1 MDIKVGI
8 LKQTYLLLFFFLFT
22 SLSIFGQKVLK
33 TESGQRILLIDN
45 GSWRLLSEVEST
57 TDGELEDG
65 TSLESFKSPK
75 QGKYPVTTDQREE
88 VKRALKNLMSD
99 EAQILV
105 NIEMAKRELVQLQSE
120 KDQAKGDEKKNIE
133 SQILQTEQTV
143 SQDDQV
149 YQVTSELIFM
159 ANDLLEGKIKNHEKA
174 IATLHTEMDNLI
186 TGNTGMGGVD
196 LGTADVE
203 EKIVTEKK
211 APVINY
217 STSFS
222 VDDRYE
228 NEDFYDC
235 EIIFD
240 GYDEAIGEQRK
251 EVKTQPFFSYS
262 QEKMKPYF
270 KNEDF
275 LSCDANVSKVGK
287 NYYLTLKIRIRSKDA
302 GKTYG
307 ALFANENV
315 KLQLINGFKL
325 YGQIINTDR
334 GKIESYTGHTLYTA
348 IIKLNKS
355 DIGDLKKTYLDNI
368 GLIWSSG
375 YEEYNIYNVDFLTN
389 QIKCLNQ

>member
-1 MDIKVGI
+1 M
-8 LKQTYLLLFFFLFT
+8 
-22 SLSIFGQKVLK
+22 
-33 TESGQRILLIDN
+33 
-45 GSWRLLSEVEST
+45 EST
-57 TDGELEDG
+57 SEGDVEDG

-75 QGKYPVTTDQREE
+75 QGKYPVNTDQREE
-88 VKRALKNLMSD
+88 IKRALKNLLSD

-105 NIEMAKRELVQLQSE
+105 NMEMAKRELTQLKSE
-120 KDQAKGDEKKNIE
+120 KDKAGMDARKNIE
-133 SQILQTEQTV
+133 SQIRETEKALL
-143 SQDDQV
+143 QDDEI
-149 YQVTSELIFM
+149 YRATSALIFM
-159 ANDLLEGKIKNHEKA
+159 ANDLLDGKIKNHEKA
-174 IATLHTEMDNLI
+174 IVSLNTEMNNLI

-196 LGTADVE
+196 LGVTQSEEPVE
-203 EKIVTEKK
+203 TKK
-211 APVINY
+211 TAPVIKY
-217 STSFS
+217 STTFS

-228 NEDFYDC
+228 NKDYYDC

-275 LSCDANVSKVGK
+275 LTCDANVSKVGK
-287 NYYLTLKIRIRSKDA
+287 HHYLTLKIRIRSKDA
-302 GKTYG
+302 SKTYG
-307 ALFANENV
+307 TLFANENV
-315 KLQLINGFKL
+315 KLQLINGFKF

-389 QIKCLNQ
+389 QFKCLNQ

>member
-8 LKQTYLLLFFFLFT
+8 LKRTYFLLFFFLFA
-22 SLSIFGQKVLK
+22 SLTIFGQKVLK

-45 GSWRLLSEVEST
+45 GSWRLLSGLEST
-57 TDGELEDG
+57 SEGDVEDG
-65 TSLESFKSPK
+65 TYLESFKSPK
-75 QGKYPVTTDQREE
+75 QGKYPVNTDQREE
-88 VKRALKNLMSD
+88 IKRALKNLLSD

-105 NIEMAKRELVQLQSE
+105 NMEMAKRELTQLKSE
-120 KDQAKGDEKKNIE
+120 KDKAGMDARKNIE
-133 SQILQTEQTV
+133 SQIRETEKALL
-143 SQDDQV
+143 QDDEI
-149 YQVTSELIFM
+149 YRATSALIFM
-159 ANDLLEGKIKNHEKA
+159 ANDLLDGKIKNHEKA
-174 IATLHTEMDNLI
+174 IVSLNTEMNNLI

-196 LGTADVE
+196 LGVTQSEEPVE
-203 EKIVTEKK
+203 TKK
-211 APVINY
+211 TAPVIKY
-217 STSFS
+217 STTFS

-228 NEDFYDC
+228 NKDYYDC

-275 LSCDANVSKVGK
+275 LTCDANVSKVGK
-287 NYYLTLKIRIRSKDA
+287 HHYLTLKIRIRSKDA
-302 GKTYG
+302 SKTYG
-307 ALFANENV
+307 TLFANENV
-315 KLQLINGFKL
+315 KLQLINGFKF

-389 QIKCLNQ
+389 QFKCLNQ